1 MPTAAVCRAAPL
13 FRLWRC
19 STRPGRRGRAA
30 VVRRGGDGGT
40 LSKAPD
46 GDCKWDF
53 KWDFYMI
60 SIYIFIYGIAMEYK
74 WDFNGV

>member
-19 STRPGRRGRAA
+19 STRPGRCGRAA

-53 KWDFYMI
+53 NMI
-60 SIYIFIYGIAMEYK
+60 SIYIFIYLWNSNGI
-74 WDFNGV
+74 